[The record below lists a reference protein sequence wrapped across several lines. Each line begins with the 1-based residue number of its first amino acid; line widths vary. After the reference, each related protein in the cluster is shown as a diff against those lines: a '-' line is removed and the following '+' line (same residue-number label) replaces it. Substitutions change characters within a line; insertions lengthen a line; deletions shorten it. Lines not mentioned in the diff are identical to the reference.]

1 MLEQEN
7 FFSLFNLFPFEVGS
21 LRLGMKI
28 LVAYDGSV
36 HANQALSEAVGLAKR
51 FRGSIT
57 VLHVFWEES
66 EEESLKLLKGVEG
79 RLKDAN
85 VKYDL
90 RTERGQNIPRRI
102 TRIATEEG
110 FDLIVIGSRGLGR
123 GKAWVLGS
131 VSSRVIEDATC
142 PVLVVK

>member
-1 MLEQEN
+1 M
-7 FFSLFNLFPFEVGS
+7 
-21 LRLGMKI
+21 RLGMKI

-36 HANQALSEAVGLAKR
+36 HADQALSEALEIVKK
-51 FRGSIT
+51 FSGSMT
-57 VLHVFWEES
+57 VLNVFWEES
-66 EEESLKLLKGVEG
+66 EEESLKLLRGVEE
-79 RLKDAN
+79 RLKEAN
-85 VKYDL
+85 IKYDL

-110 FDLIVIGSRGLGR
+110 FDLIAIGSRGLGG
-123 GKAWVLGS
+123 GKAWILGS

>member
-1 MLEQEN
+1 M
-7 FFSLFNLFPFEVGS
+7 
-21 LRLGMKI
+21 RLGMKI

-36 HANQALSEAVGLAKR
+36 NANQALSEALEIAKR
-51 FRGSIT
+51 FSGSIT
-57 VLHVFWEES
+57 VLHVFWVES
-66 EEESLKLLKGVEG
+66 EEESLKLLKEVEG
-79 RLKDAN
+79 KLKDAN

-110 FDLIVIGSRGLGR
+110 FDLIAIGSRGLGG

>member
-1 MLEQEN
+1 M
-7 FFSLFNLFPFEVGS
+7 
-21 LRLGMKI
+21 RLGMKI

-36 HANQALSEAVGLAKR
+36 HADQALSEALDLAKR
-51 FRGSIT
+51 FSGSIT
-57 VLHVFWEES
+57 ILHVFWEES
-66 EEESLKLLKGVEG
+66 EEESRKMLKGAEE
-79 RLKDAN
+79 RLKGAN

-90 RTERGQNIPRRI
+90 RVERGQNIPRRI

-110 FDLIVIGSRGLGR
+110 FDLIVIGSRGLGG

-131 VSSRVIEDATC
+131 VSSRVVEDATC

>member
-1 MLEQEN
+1 M
-7 FFSLFNLFPFEVGS
+7 
-21 LRLGMKI
+21 RLGMKI

>member
-1 MLEQEN
+1 MR
-7 FFSLFNLFPFEVGS
+7 F
-21 LRLGMKI
+21 GMKI

-36 HANQALSEAVGLAKR
+36 HADQALNEALDLAKS
-51 FRGSIT
+51 FSGSIT

-66 EEESLKLLKGVEG
+66 EEESLELLKGVEG

-110 FDLIVIGSRGLGR
+110 CDLIVIGSRGLGG

-131 VSSRVIEDATC
+131 VSSRVLEDATC
-142 PVLVVK
+142 PILVVK